1 MTDAPIANDSRL
13 TDRNGALAA
22 AFLAIVVHL
31 HALANGFAYD
41 DVVLILGDPRV
52 HSLRDAA
59 KFLAGGYWADPDL
72 GLYRPLTSI
81 SFALNYAMAGP
92 QPVAFHAVNILL
104 HAAATALVFALLIQ
118 RLPRHAA
125 FAGAAVFAVHPVHVE
140 AVANVVGRG
149 ELLAAIFLL
158 AACIVW
164 MRGGPRTRTTRFGVP
179 LLFFFGLLA
188 KESVIVLPA
197 LLVLLDAAADRFRMI
212 EVASY
217 VRRNAVAAAGLVL
230 AAVGY
235 FALRAAALPVLTPTR
250 LDPALAVAA
259 PGAERLLTALQAWPE
274 FARLLFLPVTLLAD
288 YGPGVITPANGV
300 TTMALVGALL
310 VTGSLLAGAYFFAT
324 RHTNAGAAVLWFVIA
339 ILPVSSLLIPIGVL
353 VAERT
358 LYIPSVALALG
369 VGAAFAHASRDAAR
383 TRAAVFAT
391 CAAVILLAVRT
402 AVRVPDWRSTESIFA
417 AQLRDRPDSFRGQWI
432 EAKRLRELD
441 DPNGALTAYAR
452 AVHLWP
458 YAPQLSLEAVSYAV
472 ELNALP
478 VAFGLAGRI
487 VQARPNDFEMN
498 RILAGIALDVGD
510 SATARTAV
518 ERGLAHEPEDELLRR
533 MHTALNVGERQ

>member
-1 MTDAPIANDSRL
+1 MTEPATAHARWM
-13 TDRNGALAA
+13 TDRNAALAA
-22 AFLAIVVHL
+22 AFLATVVHL

-59 KFLAGGYWADPDL
+59 GFLVGGYWADPDL

-81 SFALNYAMAGP
+81 SFALNYAVAGP
-92 QPVAFHAVNILL
+92 QPAAFHAVNILL
-104 HAAATALVFALLIQ
+104 HAAAAALVFVLLIQ
-118 RLPRHAA
+118 RLPRLAA

-158 AACIVW
+158 SACILW
-164 MRGGPRTRTTRFGVP
+164 MRRDSRMHAASLGVP
-179 LLFFFGLLA
+179 LLFLFGLFA
-188 KESVIVLPA
+188 KESVVVLPA
-197 LLVLLDAAADRFRMI
+197 LLLLLDAAAGRLRMRDI
-212 EVASY
+212 GSY
-217 VRRNAVAAAGLVL
+217 ARRNAAVAAGLVFVIGSY
-230 AAVGY
+230 A
-235 FALRAAALPVLTPTR
+235 ALRAIALPVLTPTR

-259 PGAERLLTALQAWPE
+259 PGTERLLTALQAWPQ

-288 YGPGVITPANGV
+288 YGPGVITPADGI
-300 TTMALVGALL
+300 TTPAVVGALL
-310 VTGSLLAGAYFFAT
+310 VTGSLLAGTFLFAA
-324 RHTNAGAAVLWFVIA
+324 RCTNAGAAVLWFVIA
-339 ILPVSSLLIPIGVL
+339 ILPVSNLLLPIGVL

-369 VGAAFAHASRDAAR
+369 VASAFAHVAKDAAR
-383 TRAAVFAT
+383 TRGAVFAT
-391 CAAVILLAVRT
+391 AAVVLLFAART
-402 AVRVPDWRSTESIFA
+402 AVRVPDWQSTESIFA
-417 AQLRDRPDSFRGQWI
+417 AQIRDRPDSFRGQWI

-452 AVHLWP
+452 AVQLWP

-472 ELNALP
+472 DLNALP
-478 VAFGLAGRI
+478 LAFGLAGRI
-487 VQARPNDFEMN
+487 VEARPSDLEMN

-510 SATARTAV
+510 SATARTAI
-518 ERGLAHEPEDELLRR
+518 ERGLAHEPGDDLLRR
-533 MHTALNVGERQ
+533 MQAALNVGERR